1 MFLKLNTEGQ
11 TIKVYMKTRHKVT
24 KLKSKSSLILGWLN
38 WAFNNLA
45 QLITFFYTIFKCL
58 PIKMRSQEE

>member
-1 MFLKLNTEGQ
+1 
-11 TIKVYMKTRHKVT
+11 MKTRHKVT